1 MQKRWFIKTPPET
14 NVTNQLQ
21 QDLKISS
28 LMASLL
34 AQRGLTTQEE
44 IRSYFNPSLTSLHD
58 PFSMLNMELGST
70 RLCEAIVEKQR
81 IFVYGDYDV
90 DGTTSVA
97 MLFSVLT
104 KHTETHY
111 YIPDRYEE
119 GYGLSAKGIDFA
131 KEKNVDLLI
140 TLDCGIKEVENIAY
154 ARSLGIDVIVCDH
167 HTPGEML
174 PDAIVLD
181 PKQENCNYPYKELC
195 GCGVGWKL
203 LQAVF
208 EKMNWD
214 KEELFNLLDLVAI
227 AIGADIVPVTGEN
240 RVLAKIGLEKLN
252 LNPRIGIKQLVEI
265 AGRSFPLSLTSVVFT
280 IAPRINAA
288 GRLQSGSRS
297 VELLL
302 SSDLTSAKSISNE
315 IDSYNTERREL
326 DKQMTE
332 EALELIAAD
341 NDFDARKST
350 VLYKEGW
357 SKGVVGIVA
366 SRLIERHYRP
376 TIVLTES
383 NGVLTGSARSVG
395 DFNIYDA
402 INECGHLLQ
411 KFGGHHHAAGLTLE
425 TVNFEQF
432 KEEFDLIVKNKIS
445 LEDQTEELV
454 VDQEVGFS
462 DFFLSGESV
471 YQIPRIYKMQDQMEP
486 FGPLNQQPV
495 FCIRSVYAQSY
506 RVLKDAHLKIDILD
520 PKSNIVLSAIA
531 FNMADKE
538 HLIAP
543 GCAFDVAF
551 TLESNTW
558 NDRTTLQLMVKD
570 LREN

>member
-21 QDLKISS
+21 LDLKISA

-34 AQRGLTTQEE
+34 AQRQLTTQEE
-44 IRSYFNPSLTSLHD
+44 IRSYFNPSLESLHD
-58 PFSMLNMELGST
+58 PFLMLNMET
-70 RLCEAIVEKQR
+70 ACERLCKALEEKQR
-81 IFVYGDYDV
+81 ILVYGDYDV

-97 MLFSVLT
+97 MMFGVLS
-104 KHTETHY
+104 KFTETHY

-131 KEKNVDLLI
+131 KEKNIDLLI

-154 ARSLGIDVIVCDH
+154 ARSLGMDVIVCDH
-167 HTPGEML
+167 HTPGKEI

-181 PKQENCNYPYKELC
+181 PKQENCAYPYKELC

-203 LQAVF
+203 LQALF
-208 EKMNWD
+208 GKMQWD
-214 KEELFNLLDLVAI
+214 KNELFDLLDLVAV

-240 RVLAKIGLEKLN
+240 RILAKIGLEKLN
-252 LNPRIGIKQLVEI
+252 SKPRIGIKQLVEI
-265 AGRSFPLSLTSVVFT
+265 AGRTFPLSLTSVVFT
-280 IAPRINAA
+280 VAPRINAA
-288 GRLQSGSRS
+288 GRLKSGSRS

-302 SSDLTSAKSISNE
+302 SQDFETAKFISNE
-315 IDSYNTERREL
+315 IDSYNSERREL

-332 EALELIAAD
+332 EALELIELD
-341 NDFDARKST
+341 LEFHERKST
-350 VLYKEGW
+350 VLYKQGW

-376 TIVLTES
+376 TIVLTEH

-402 INECGHLLQ
+402 INECGHLLKQ
-411 KFGGHHHAAGLTLE
+411 FGGHHHAAGLTLE
-425 TVNFEQF
+425 TSNFEQF
-432 KEEFDLIVKNKIS
+432 RHEFDLIVKSKIA
-445 LEDQTEELV
+445 LDDQTEELII
-454 VDQEVGFS
+454 DKEVSFA
-462 DFFLSGESV
+462 DFFLPGESI

-495 FCIRSVYAQSY
+495 FCARSVYAKSY
-506 RVLKDAHLKIDILD
+506 RVLKDAHLKIEILD
-520 PKSNIVLSAIA
+520 PKNDITLSAIA
-531 FNMADKE
+531 FNMVDKE
-538 HLIAP
+538 HLVAP

-570 LREN
+570 IRES